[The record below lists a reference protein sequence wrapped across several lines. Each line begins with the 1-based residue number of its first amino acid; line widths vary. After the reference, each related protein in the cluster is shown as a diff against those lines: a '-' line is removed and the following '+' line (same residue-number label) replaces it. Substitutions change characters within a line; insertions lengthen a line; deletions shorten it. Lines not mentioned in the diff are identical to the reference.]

1 MTEQL
6 ADLLTTFTKQS
17 NKELSEYFYDNAEK
31 IDSLIQL
38 YTAFN
43 RQTTQLQITRIRE
56 LKWAIRS
63 ITGNP
68 DWKDQDELE
77 LQYSRFNTDCP
88 LILLEG
94 GFESARG
101 NALGKFVVRIRTKT
115 IQAWNYY
122 EDQLTKDFPFIE
134 PEIAGDATIM
144 VVNTIRG
151 NHLTEI
157 LGALMKVQTYLVR
170 LTNSPQKDI
179 ALRTISIR

>member
-17 NKELSEYFYDNAEK
+17 NRELSEYFYDNAGK

-43 RQTTQLQITRIRE
+43 RQTTQLQVTRIRE
-56 LKWAIRS
+56 LKWAIRN
-63 ITGNP
+63 ITNDP

-77 LQYSRFNTDCP
+77 LQYSRFNAERP

-101 NALGKFVVRIRTKT
+101 NALGKFVIRIRTKT
-115 IQAWNYY
+115 IQAWNHY
-122 EDQLTKDFPFIE
+122 EDQLVTDFPFVE
-134 PEIAGDATIM
+134 PQIVGDATILM
-144 VVNTIRG
+144 VNTIWG
-151 NHLTEI
+151 NDVTKI
-157 LGALMKVQTYLVR
+157 LEALMKVQTYLTA
-170 LTNSPQKDI
+170 LTNSQQQDI
-179 ALRTISIR
+179 ILQTINIR

>member
-6 ADLLTTFTKQS
+6 ADLLTTFAKQS
-17 NKELSEYFYDNAEK
+17 NRELSEYFYDNAEK

-77 LQYSRFNTDCP
+77 LQYSRFNTDRP
-88 LILLEG
+88 LILVEG

-101 NALGKFVVRIRTKT
+101 DALGKFIIRIRTKT

-122 EDQLTKDFPFIE
+122 EDQLMKDFPLIE
-134 PEIAGDATIM
+134 PEIVGDETIL
-144 VVNTIRG
+144 VVNSIRG
-151 NHLTEI
+151 NDLTEI
-157 LGALMKVQTYLVR
+157 LEALMKAQTYLIG
-170 LTNSPQKDI
+170 LTNSPQHDI
-179 ALRTISIR
+179 LLRTISIR